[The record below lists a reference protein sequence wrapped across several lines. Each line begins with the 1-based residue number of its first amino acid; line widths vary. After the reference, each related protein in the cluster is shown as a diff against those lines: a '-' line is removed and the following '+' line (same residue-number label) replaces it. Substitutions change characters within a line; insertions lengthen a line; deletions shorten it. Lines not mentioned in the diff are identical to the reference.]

1 MRSIDPSV
9 LAAALSDL
17 AFRDALLI
25 ASLTII
31 AAPAMKYFARQIPF
45 LSCALIVF
53 VTAYVVSLL
62 FFIGW
67 MMLRIALVPLDSA
80 SSGVTAFA
88 AMFVTGW
95 LINRYV
101 ARNYGIPIKFPSLGF
116 KVMLSTLATMW
127 LVVGILF
134 GLSYLLA

>member
-80 SSGVTAFA
+80 FSGVSKSAI
-88 AMFVTGW
+88 G
-95 LINRYV
+95 
-101 ARNYGIPIKFPSLGF
+101 
-116 KVMLSTLATMW
+116 
-127 LVVGILF
+127 
-134 GLSYLLA
+134 